1 MSCAAHARSVYARI
15 GYFLV
20 PRRMEITKDFVGLSV
35 GDTFATFD
43 ALAVKLKHVQHET
56 YVQLYMRDS
65 RTMEAAKKRMPK
77 IAAKANSLLRYHSIQ
92 YSCVSLVFR
101 QFWPTNKVFRMSSV
115 SSSGILFTCQ
125 YNSVS

>member
-20 PRRMEITKDFVGLSV
+20 PRGMQITKDFVGLSV

-56 YVQLYMRDS
+56 YVQ
-65 RTMEAAKKRMPK
+65 AA
-77 IAAKANSLLRYHSIQ
+77 
-92 YSCVSLVFR
+92 SCFG
-101 QFWPTNKVFRMSSV
+101 P
-115 SSSGILFTCQ
+115 
-125 YNSVS
+125 